1 MQTYAPPRS
10 ETLRPPVPDAQEAVV
25 REPRRPPRWLLPA
38 LLVLLAATLFVHL
51 GQSSLFIDEV
61 YSWRASRGSLADL
74 TDALR
79 YSEVTPPLYYL
90 ILHAWMQVAGG
101 DSETL
106 LRIPSV
112 LAGIGLVGAVTW
124 LGSLVAGRSAGLIAG
139 ALTALS
145 PIVLL
150 YSQQV
155 RAYVWVMLAVT
166 IAVAAAIQATRDR
179 SWRWLLG
186 AALAAA
192 CAVLLHYT
200 ALLVLIPLAGWLW
213 LQAELDVRWRVAF
226 LAAIAAPLAAVAP
239 LAWTQLQQG
248 HHEASD
254 TYASLTTINALRLAG
269 TPFDGRATG
278 GLVLWREIAAVVVID
293 ALALLAF
300 ADRLRGVRARWLMVM
315 CGAVPLAAVGI
326 ASALGQPVA
335 LTRYTAVAAPF
346 ILVALG
352 VVAMRVHRALTAV
365 LLACALGVSG
375 AAIYAA
381 QQPSGQNPDTR
392 AAMTAVGAGW
402 RTGDVV
408 AGLGLLGFDGSLS
421 YYGEKLLPP
430 GSRDVAAFPS
440 LAAAVD
446 SPEIFDAAVDEKRL
460 WFLADPVM
468 SAAHMR
474 AVLARLEYR
483 VASSKVFDGNAPVQ
497 LIRAER
503 IARG

>member
-10 ETLRPPVPDAQEAVV
+10 ETLRPPIHDAQAAVAPAPG
-25 REPRRPPRWLLPA
+25 RTRRWLLPG
-38 LLVLLAATLFVHL
+38 LLVLLSATLFVHL

-90 ILHAWMQVAGG
+90 ILHAWMSVSGG

-106 LRIPSV
+106 LRLPSV
-112 LAGIGLVGAVTW
+112 LAGVGLVGAVTW
-124 LGSLVAGRSAGLIAG
+124 LGGLVAGRGAALVAG
-139 ALTALS
+139 ALTAIS

-166 IAVAAAIQATRDR
+166 IAVAAVVQATRDR
-179 SWRWLLG
+179 SWRWLLTG
-186 AALAAA
+186 AVAAA

-213 LQAELDVRWRVAF
+213 LQAELDVRWRLAF
-226 LAAIAAPLAAVAP
+226 TAAIVAPLAAVAP

-269 TPFDGRATG
+269 TPFDGRASG
-278 GLVLWREIAAVVVID
+278 GLILWREIAAVVVID

-300 ADRLRGVRARWLMVM
+300 ADRLRVVRARWLMVM
-315 CGAVPLAAVGI
+315 CGAVPLAAIGV

-346 ILVALG
+346 ILVAVG
-352 VVAMRVHRALTAV
+352 VVAMNVHRALTAV
-365 LLACALGVSG
+365 LLCCAVGVSG
-375 AAIYAA
+375 AALYAA
-381 QQPSGQNPDTR
+381 QQPAGQNPDTR
-392 AAMTAVGAGW
+392 AAMATIGADW
-402 RTGDVV
+402 RSGDVV

-430 GSRDVAAFPS
+430 GAGDVAAFPS

-446 SPEIFDAAVDEKRL
+446 SPRVFEAAVDEKRL

-468 SAAHMR
+468 SVAHMR

-483 VASSKVFDGNAPVQ
+483 VASTKVFEGNAPVQ

-503 IARG
+503 IPRG